1 MGNFCFVG
9 FNSAFLSISD
19 LLLVNS
25 REHFIRQQMAN
36 VEMCPAAVAPFV
48 AQLLKKYKDDRF
60 STLLFSKNHQKLQGF
75 YAKILVSNLSH
86 TCL

>member
-1 MGNFCFVG
+1 
-9 FNSAFLSISD
+9 
-19 LLLVNS
+19 
-25 REHFIRQQMAN
+25 MAN

-75 YAKILVSNLSH
+75 YAKILVLKVESYLYVITS
-86 TCL
+86 

>member
-9 FNSAFLSISD
+9 FNSAFLSLSD

-48 AQLLKKYKDDRF
+48 AQLLKK
-60 STLLFSKNHQKLQGF
+60 
-75 YAKILVSNLSH
+75 
-86 TCL
+86 

>member
-9 FNSAFLSISD
+9 FNSAFLSLSD

-36 VEMCPAAVAPFV
+36 VEMCPAAVAR
-48 AQLLKKYKDDRF
+48 ALLSLVTQKAKDDRF
-60 STLLFSKNHQKLQGF
+60 STLLF
-75 YAKILVSNLSH
+75 
-86 TCL
+86 